1 MLTILLHFTI
11 LSLFFDPIRTLEKY
25 LHAVATGKGFI
36 YVWNDFE
43 ALACDERNCDAH
55 QCSCIGN
62 IFSPLT

>member
-43 ALACDERNCDAH
+43 ALARDERKSDAH
-55 QCSCIGN
+55 
-62 IFSPLT
+62 